1 MQNWSS
7 YETILLISAS
17 TGASYTL
24 PILESILHNPAPT
37 CVQRI
42 QFLLVVRERSHIE
55 FYTKRLGSALALA
68 DKKGIQLI
76 VKIAV
81 TGNDGASMTSS
92 KAEEG
97 RAGYQSS
104 DEDKEEDTQMKS
116 IASSSSSEA
125 GGCCCNPRSSG
136 TANDDEISIRSSKRQ
151 SYTDEK
157 TSDKIE
163 SLVTTQQISRVS
175 GGSPQPGGGCCCA
188 KKPEA
193 KSSEKSRRGERDIK
207 YLNGRPDIS
216 QFIRGPI
223 EVTGGETA
231 ITVCG
236 GKSLVAKVRNS
247 TAKLSDE
254 RAVHKG
260 TGANGIFLHVEEY
273 CF

>member
-1 MQNWSS
+1 M
-7 YETILLISAS
+7 
-17 TGASYTL
+17 
-24 PILESILHNPAPT
+24 
-37 CVQRI
+37 QRI
-42 QFLLVVRERSHIE
+42 QFLLIVRERSHIQ
-55 FYTKRLGSALALA
+55 FYTKRLGSAIPLA

-81 TGNDGASMTSS
+81 TGDDGASMTSS

-97 RAGYQSS
+97 RARYQLS
-104 DEDKEEDTQMKS
+104 DEGRGDTAIKS
-116 IASSSSSEA
+116 IASRSSSEA

-157 TSDKIE
+157 NTDEKSSYVI
-163 SLVTTQQISRVS
+163 TQQISRSS
-175 GGSPQPGGGCCCA
+175 GDSPQPGGGCCCA
-188 KKPEA
+188 KKPET
-193 KSSEKSRRGERDIK
+193 KTSERPRRGDADII

-216 QFIRGPI
+216 QFIRKPI
-223 EVTGGETA
+223 EATGGETA